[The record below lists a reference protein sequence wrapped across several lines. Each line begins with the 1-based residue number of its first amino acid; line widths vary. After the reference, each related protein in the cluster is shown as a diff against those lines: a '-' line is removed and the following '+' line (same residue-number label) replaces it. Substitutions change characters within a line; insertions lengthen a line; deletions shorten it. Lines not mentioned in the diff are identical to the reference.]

1 MQLSKQFSLINEEE
15 DDSAATTTRKALA
28 DATQRDPTKGDCLL
42 DNLDDGESEEDIN
55 IDEYI
60 DNFRN
65 RLDNEPKLDQ
75 GNQVQ

>member
-15 DDSAATTTRKALA
+15 DDSATTTTRKALA
-28 DATQRDPTKGDCLL
+28 DATQRDPTKGDRLL
-42 DNLDDGESEEDIN
+42 DNLDDEESEEDIN

-75 GNQVQ
+75 ENQVQ